1 MAFSGSTDDQIAIR
15 ALIDSYTDAVF
26 RRDADAWG
34 ATWAQD
40 ALWNL
45 AGTHVRGRD
54 AIVGL
59 WVQAM
64 AGFPFVAFFAQ
75 VGSIIVDGDQATG
88 RVYTHEYLELA
99 DGSISRP
106 VGQYLDVY
114 ARTADGWRFAER
126 HFSILKETHTS

>member
-54 AIVGL
+54 A
-59 WVQAM
+59 
-64 AGFPFVAFFAQ
+64 
-75 VGSIIVDGDQATG
+75 
-88 RVYTHEYLELA
+88 
-99 DGSISRP
+99 
-106 VGQYLDVY
+106 
-114 ARTADGWRFAER
+114 
-126 HFSILKETHTS
+126 K